1 MATHS
6 PGPPPEDERRAVT
19 RAARQA
25 AESLQ
30 SLTPE
35 LVRRL
40 PQVLEAMVAIGEDID
55 VRSVL
60 DRSVQ
65 TAAALTGARHAAI
78 GVLGAETGRLP
89 RFVTYGEA
97 ATIRSRIGGG
107 PDAHFLSVP
116 IRVQNEPF
124 GHLYLCDKAEGEPFT
139 GADVHLVRVVATEAG
154 ISVGHARL
162 LESARQRARWIDGSA
177 ALTTALLRGTEDALS
192 VVAEQARRLAEAAA
206 GLVLVPDPDGGL
218 EIVAAAAEDPDALLG
233 VRVPPHSP
241 LVAALLAGESV
252 HVEDSAT
259 DPRMTT
265 HLAARFGP
273 SMMLPLG
280 NEGRILGTLAVPRA
294 PGAPSFTATER
305 TLARRFASQAALAL
319 LLIDAQRDRE
329 RLAVYE
335 DRDRIARDLHDLV
348 IQRLFATGMLLES
361 VRRRPPSAAPAGP
374 TPSAAPA
381 ASAAPASAASAAP
394 APDAAGRDTDAGR
407 APGAGRESGGPE
419 SHAGRV
425 PVGVP
430 QPERERRIDQA
441 MDELDH
447 TIREIRG
454 AIYALQQDPAEQAA
468 SLRTRL
474 LREVGTA
481 ALSLGFQP
489 SATFTGPV
497 DSLVGERTG
506 SDLVAA
512 AREAL
517 SNAVRHAGAS
527 RIELTVDVTGTLPD
541 GRPAVRLTVADDGV
555 GLPERG
561 RRSGLR
567 NLRRRAEE
575 LGGTSDTGPGL
586 HHRGTTVRW
595 QVPLP

>member
-1 MATHS
+1 MASDRT
-6 PGPPPEDERRAVT
+6 GPPDGPGSRAGAGVPDHTGAPPARPAVPPGDERTAVT

-40 PQVLEAMVAIGEDID
+40 PQVLEAMVAIGQD
-55 VRSVL
+55 VDLRSVL

-78 GVLGAETGRLP
+78 GVLGAEADGLP
-89 RFVTYGEA
+89 GFFTHGDA
-97 ATIRSRIGGG
+97 AVIRGRIGGG
-107 PDAHFLSVP
+107 PNPHFLSVP
-116 IRVQNEPF
+116 IRVLDEPF
-124 GHLYLCDKAEGEPFT
+124 GHLYLCDKAEGRPFT
-139 GADVHLVRVVATEAG
+139 DADVHLVRVVATEAG
-154 ISVGHARL
+154 IAVGHARL

-177 ALTTALLRGTEDALS
+177 ALTTALLRGTQDALS
-192 VVAEQARRLAEAAA
+192 VVAEQARKLADAAA
-206 GLVLVPDPDGGL
+206 GLVLMPDAEGGL
-218 EIVAAAAEDPDALLG
+218 EIVAAAADDPAELLG

-241 LVAALLAGESV
+241 LVAALLTGESV
-252 HVEDSAT
+252 YVEDSAT
-259 DPRMTT
+259 DPRLTT
-265 HLAARFGP
+265 HVAARFGP

-280 NEGRILGTLAVPRA
+280 NEGRILGTLALPRS
-294 PGAPSFTATER
+294 PGAPPFTATER

-319 LLIDAQRDRE
+319 LLIEAQRDRE

-361 VRRRPPSAAPAGP
+361 VRRRAAPG
-374 TPSAAPA
+374 
-381 ASAAPASAASAAP
+381 P
-394 APDAAGRDTDAGR
+394 APDSPAGAE
-407 APGAGRESGGPE
+407 PPE
-419 SHAGRV
+419 YG
-425 PVGVP
+425 
-430 QPERERRIDQA
+430 RRIEQA
-441 MDELDH
+441 MDELDL

-481 ALSLGFQP
+481 ALALGFQP
-489 SATFTGPV
+489 GVTFTGPV

-506 SDLVAA
+506 RDLVAA

-527 RIELTVDVTGTLPD
+527 RIELTADVTGTLPD

-555 GLPERG
+555 GLPSGG
-561 RRSGLR
+561 RRSGLT

-575 LGGTSDTGPGL
+575 LGGTSETGPGL
-586 HHRGTTVRW
+586 HGRGTAVRW
-595 QVPLP
+595 AAPL